1 MFLENA
7 SQKGWIE
14 VICGSMFSGKTEE
27 LIRRLK
33 RAEFARL
40 RVEIFKPRID
50 VRYSEEE
57 VVSHDASAIRSTPVD
72 SAQNIL
78 LMTSDVDVVGIDE
91 AQFFDQGLVEVCR
104 QLADSGVRVI
114 VAGLDMDFTGKPFG
128 PMPALMATAEY
139 VTKVHAICVRCGNLA
154 HHSHRLT
161 NDEKQV
167 MLGAQGLLRTDLP
180 PLFRRTAEKRAGI
193 KGICPLKIRTFSGPY
208 ASEAYNSIR
217 QSPPQEGIVLRINA
231 TEKSISGISKR
242 QKKQRILRTRR
253 RIYSTSADS
262 A

>member
-91 AQFFDQGLVEVCR
+91 AQFFDDGLVNVCNE
-104 QLADSGVRVI
+104 LADRGVRVI
-114 VAGLDMDFTGKPFG
+114 IAGLDMDFKGVPFG
-128 PMPALMATAEY
+128 PMPALCAIADE
-139 VTKVHAICVRCGNLA
+139 VTKVHAICVKCGDLA
-154 HHSHRLT
+154 YVSHRT
-161 NDEKQV
+161 VANDKRVLLGEKEEYEPLCRCCYRKAV
-167 MLGAQGLLRTDLP
+167 EEEKKAQ
-180 PLFRRTAEKRAGI
+180 
-193 KGICPLKIRTFSGPY
+193 
-208 ASEAYNSIR
+208 ASHS
-217 QSPPQEGIVLRINA
+217 
-231 TEKSISGISKR
+231 
-242 QKKQRILRTRR
+242 
-253 RIYSTSADS
+253 
-262 A
+262 